1 MDRLDWNDLRVLLA
15 VADEGTLTAAARRLG
30 LSQPTVGRRLAALE
44 AAAGVPLVAR
54 LRTGYALTAEGER
67 LQVLAKELARR
78 MNDLARGSLS
88 DGGLAGT
95 VKIAV
100 TETTAMQL
108 VSYLLPEL
116 ARSHPAIEIDL
127 VTGNRQ
133 ADVAG
138 GEVDLAIRLVPPTGG
153 LLVARKLGVQ
163 RYSVF
168 GAPSY
173 LDRTPFRGPP
183 ESAADDV
190 AAFADHSFLYPAG
203 ELLKAPPAPW
213 FEALLP
219 KPHCAFA
226 TNSVPVIVT
235 AAEAGLGLAILPNP
249 IGEDCVRKGSLVRV
263 LALPRSYA
271 RDIFL
276 VQHEDARQ
284 IPRVRAVAEAV
295 AATMI
300 RLLEPV

>member
-30 LSQPTVGRRLAALE
+30 TSQPTVGRRLAALE

-54 LRTGYALTAEGER
+54 LRTGYTLTAEGER

-78 MNDLARGSLS
+78 MNDLARGSLA

-108 VSYLLPEL
+108 VTYLLPAL
-116 ARSHPAIEIDL
+116 AKSHPQIEIDL

-138 GEVDLAIRLVPPTGG
+138 GEVDLAIRLVPPSGG
-153 LLVARKLGVQ
+153 LLVARKLGIQ

-168 GAPSY
+168 ASPAY
-173 LDRTPFRGPP
+173 LERSPFRSG
-183 ESAADDV
+183 SDDPANDV
-190 AAFADHSFLYPAG
+190 SAFAGHSFLYPAG

-213 FEALLP
+213 FEALVP
-219 KPHCAFA
+219 KPECAFA
-226 TNSVPVIVT
+226 TNSLPVIMT
-235 AAEAGLGLAILPNP
+235 AAEAGFGLAILPNP

-263 LALPRSYA
+263 LALPRGYA